1 MFLPQTETAIIL
13 PVFASVER
21 AAASLAG
28 KEGFL
33 SFFTN
38 SCFVAGIVLCILL
51 FFAGK
56 ATNKMSLIPHSW
68 QNFFEAIIEFLYD
81 RVESIVGPKQAKK
94 AFPLLATIF
103 LFILTAN
110 YFGLLPG
117 VGTIGWGHGNG
128 FWNTDHMEAPVL
140 RPATADLNMTLGIAL
155 SFMVLWLILTISE
168 LGVWGFITHTFAPKG
183 KVDNVLIQGFLVLV
197 FLMVGVIETVGFA
210 FRPVSLSLR
219 LFGNIFAGESLLH
232 AMMDLGSM
240 FGLGDTGKFILGCIA
255 PLPFYFMELLV
266 GLLQA
271 VVFTLLCAVYIQLST
286 THDDHG
292 HEEHGHDD
300 HH

>member
-1 MFLPQTETAIIL
+1 MFSHLSATALTL

-21 AAASLAG
+21 AAAQLAG

-38 SCFVAGIVLCILL
+38 SCLVAVVVLGVLLFVAT
-51 FFAGK
+51 K
-56 ATNKMSLIPHSW
+56 ATTKMSLVPHRW
-68 QNFFEAIIEFLYD
+68 QNFFESVIEFLYE
-81 RVESIVGPKQAKK
+81 RIEGIVGPKIAPK

-103 LFILTAN
+103 LFILTSN
-110 YFGLLPG
+110 YLGLFPG
-117 VGTIGWGHGNG
+117 VGTIGWGTGDH
-128 FWNTDHMEAPVL
+128 FLNTDHMSTPVL
-140 RPATADLNMTLGIAL
+140 RPPTADLNMTLGIAL
-155 SFMVLWLILTISE
+155 CFMLVWFFISIKE
-168 LGVWGFITHTFAPKG
+168 LGVGGFIMHTFGPKG
-183 KVDNVLIQGFLVLV
+183 KVANPLIQGFLVLI

-240 FGLGDTGKFILGCIA
+240 FGLGNAGRFILGCLA
-255 PLPFYFMELLV
+255 PIPFYFMELLV

-292 HEEHGHDD
+292 DEHGHDE